1 MSKAEEYVR
10 ARLKGA
16 GSRDA
21 AKTAGFAGGVPSP
34 GARLLW
40 KMTATLRELPQLAEA
55 SAPERARVLRELKR
69 LRKVQANQRVLER
82 AVPLLQELVDP

>member
-16 GSRDA
+16 GSREA
-21 AKTAGFAGGVPSP
+21 AKAAGFAGGVPSP

-40 KMTATLRELPQLAEA
+40 KMLLALRELPQLASAAEA
-55 SAPERARVLRELKR
+55 ERARVLRELKR
-69 LRKVQANQRVLER
+69 LRKVQANQRALDL
-82 AVPLLQELVDP
+82 ALPLLREGVDP